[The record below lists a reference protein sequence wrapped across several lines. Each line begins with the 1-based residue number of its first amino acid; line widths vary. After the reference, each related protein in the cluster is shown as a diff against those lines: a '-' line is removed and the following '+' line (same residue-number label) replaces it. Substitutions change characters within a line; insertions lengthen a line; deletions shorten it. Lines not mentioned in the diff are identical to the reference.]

1 MKLKMKDIL
10 KQTEFYVFCIIVAF
24 AFIIQVRS
32 GQFFTSN
39 NLMDLVRSMIIPG
52 IYAICALL
60 SFVSTGADVSFPL
73 IAALSAY
80 IAVTLG
86 NQFSL
91 GVIPIFVIAIAVGCL
106 IGCINGFFIV
116 KYKFNSLIVTL
127 GTSSICSGILFGT
140 FEAGRTELPKKLYAL
155 SKINLVTVTN
165 SKSGLSSSLP
175 FTFVIMIVLYLIAYF
190 ILNYTMAGRS
200 VYAVGGDE
208 VSAERAG
215 INVGKV
221 RFMVFVVNGGIAAI
235 AGLCYAMMSY
245 FYLPNEYAGEEMLV
259 IAAVVL
265 GGTRMVGGIGTL
277 RGCLLGTLLL
287 TMVSNSLILLGISVY
302 WEKVFIGAIIIIGT
316 AVSAMQAMR
325 ASKTSAKKK
334 GGRVNMNEAKK
345 MKKSITLP
353 FDDNSKRLIII
364 LVVLLFVTGIT
375 KSSQF
380 LNVGN
385 IQSIGKQLTEYG
397 LMSLGMGVC
406 MLSGGI
412 DLSTVYIAN
421 LCGISAGLIIQS
433 NTSGAAGIVLACVVA
448 LVVGALCG
456 IFNGFL
462 VSFLNI
468 PPMLATLGSYE
479 LYMGISIVLSQ
490 GSTVSADGRF
500 NILSA
505 MTIFGIPLPFILF
518 LLCTV
523 ILTLIMSKT
532 SFGNKVYLVGTNAK
546 SSKFAG
552 INVKKT
558 TLCCYM
564 ISGILSAIAGLV
576 SLSRLNSAKAD
587 FGTSYTMQTILVAVL
602 GGINPDGGFGNIPGI
617 AFAVIILQTLSSYL
631 NQFPSISNYY
641 RDMIWGVALLA
652 VLVFNITISKKR
664 AKKAASK

>member
-1 MKLKMKDIL
+1 
-10 KQTEFYVFCIIVAF
+10 
-24 AFIIQVRS
+24 
-32 GQFFTSN
+32 
-39 NLMDLVRSMIIPG
+39 
-52 IYAICALL
+52 
-60 SFVSTGADVSFPL
+60 
-73 IAALSAY
+73 
-80 IAVTLG
+80 
-86 NQFSL
+86 
-91 GVIPIFVIAIAVGCL
+91 
-106 IGCINGFFIV
+106 
-116 KYKFNSLIVTL
+116 
-127 GTSSICSGILFGT
+127 
-140 FEAGRTELPKKLYAL
+140 
-155 SKINLVTVTN
+155 
-165 SKSGLSSSLP
+165 
-175 FTFVIMIVLYLIAYF
+175 
-190 ILNYTMAGRS
+190 
-200 VYAVGGDE
+200 
-208 VSAERAG
+208 
-215 INVGKV
+215 
-221 RFMVFVVNGGIAAI
+221 
-235 AGLCYAMMSY
+235 
-245 FYLPNEYAGEEMLV
+245 
-259 IAAVVL
+259 
-265 GGTRMVGGIGTL
+265 
-277 RGCLLGTLLL
+277 
-287 TMVSNSLILLGISVY
+287 
-302 WEKVFIGAIIIIGT
+302 
-316 AVSAMQAMR
+316 
-325 ASKTSAKKK
+325 
-334 GGRVNMNEAKK
+334 MNEAKK

-448 LVVGALCG
+448 GALCG